1 MPAMR
6 NEDLY
11 IGLMSGTSAD
21 GIDAA
26 LVQAGE
32 RNCRILATAMTPL
45 PDDVRRDLLALCQ
58 PGENELDRAGVLHR
72 RLGEVF
78 AGAVERLLE
87 TAGIEASR
95 ISAIGSHGQTVRH
108 RPGPEGFSVQLGSPD
123 VIAVRTGIPV
133 VADFRNRDMVLGGE
147 GAPLVP
153 RFHQC
158 LFARAGERRAVLNI
172 GGMANVTLLDGER
185 LAAGFDTGPGNVL
198 LDEWCRRH
206 TGNAYD
212 ADGAWG
218 GAGSVLPALLERL
231 LAEPYFSLLPPK
243 STGREQFNGN
253 WLTQHLDGD
262 ERPEDIQAT
271 LTELTA
277 ASVALAL
284 ADFAP
289 DRLLVCGGGVH
300 NGLLMER
307 LAVHL
312 PDADI
317 VPTDRES
324 GLDPDWVEAAAFAW
338 LARARLAGETG
349 NAPEVS
355 GASAPAVLGALYAP

>member
-1 MPAMR
+1 MPAAP
-6 NEDLY
+6 NDGLY

-26 LVQAGE
+26 LVDAGSA
-32 RNCRILATAMTPL
+32 RCQVVTTAMSPL
-45 PDDVRRDLLALCQ
+45 PAQLRSDLLALCA
-58 PGENELDRAGVLHR
+58 PGDNELDRAGVLHR
-72 RLGEVF
+72 QLGEVF
-78 AGAVERLLE
+78 ARAVRELLEKSAVEP
-87 TAGIEASR
+87 SR
-95 ISAIGSHGQTVRH
+95 IQAIGSHGHTVRH
-108 RPGPEGFSVQLGSPD
+108 RPGPEGFSLQLGCPH
-123 VIAVRTGIPV
+123 VIATRTSIPV

-158 LFARAGERRAVLNI
+158 LFAREGERRAVLNI
-172 GGMANVTLLDGER
+172 GGMANVTLLDGKR

-198 LDEWCRRH
+198 LDHWCHRH
-206 TGNAYD
+206 TGRHYD
-212 ADGAWG
+212 ADGHWARTG
-218 GAGSVLPALLERL
+218 EVLPSLLERL

-243 STGREQFNGN
+243 STGREQFNGS
-253 WLTQHLDGD
+253 WLSAQLDGD
-262 ERPEDIQAT
+262 DDPADVQAT

-300 NGLLMER
+300 NIFLMER
-307 LAVHL
+307 LSAHL

-317 VPTDRES
+317 LPTDHDS

-349 NAPEVS
+349 NAPEVT
-355 GASAPAVLGALYAP
+355 GASGTAILGALYPP